1 MLFFFPLCIFW
12 QGSSIN
18 YQFVVSWHEVHLSL
32 ACVVVSDLDSNLSPL
47 SWKDVGWTLQ
57 KREAFLPTSS
67 VLNFFLLHCSC
78 HGLPSGTHPP
88 ASFVASLSLSFP
100 APHPSIWG
108 PALSRGLFI
117 SSPESSE
124 THPWGGDPPS
134 KSIPSLVLSF
144 IPRTLFGV
152 LFHPFFVLLPV
163 AKSPCSTFLVQNT
176 SVVFVSWR
184 HSDTETFK
192 YLEDIEKPEASKSG
206 S

>member
-1 MLFFFPLCIFW
+1 MCISW

-18 YQFVVSWHEVHLSL
+18 YQFVVSWHEVHPSL
-32 ACVVVSDLDSNLSPL
+32 ACFVVSDLDSNLSPL

-117 SSPESSE
+117 SSPEILKLTLGEGIPLQSLFLPWFCPSSLE
-124 THPWGGDPPS
+124 HY
-134 KSIPSLVLSF
+134 LEFSF
-144 IPRTLFGV
+144 IPFLYYYQLLSLHVQHSLFKI
-152 LFHPFFVLLPV
+152 PV
-163 AKSPCSTFLVQNT
+163 
-176 SVVFVSWR
+176 
-184 HSDTETFK
+184 
-192 YLEDIEKPEASKSG
+192 
-206 S
+206 